1 MSSLYRNSAIRD
13 AATHVVACAL
23 FMLGLLVQPAAGQEI
38 NLVPFGSATAEWD
51 SNRLLSRPPASAG
64 SYGGVVGADLRD
76 LTPRSYTDL
85 SAQIAYTDIPQ
96 LGFSWTSGNAALR
109 SDFKTLEGEYTLLAA
124 YRRDDSLY
132 TQFGHAAFNNDLT
145 PTSPDTNGTGNVTT
159 GITRQSYE
167 LDPGFDYNLTPRLDL
182 EGDFRLNS
190 VRYSVQTPGQEVD
203 YTSPYAGL
211 TLNYDTGPRS
221 SVGIGPYYSR
231 YQETGGTN
239 TTNTEGAAVT
249 YLYKT
254 SDVTRMSLTARV
266 ERNHIDMLGFS
277 PESVTSWGLEWVG
290 THKFRVGNVQ
300 FSIGRFL
307 EPSSIGGRV
316 ALNQF
321 RAQYVRPLS
330 ERLSFS
336 GAVRVTHTVL
346 VGSALAA
353 EQPQENRAN
362 AELNLRFDITRTWYV
377 AGGYIFARAADVGV
391 PDLAYSNGVLLT
403 IGYRGLEPPRPA
415 GNR

>member
-1 MSSLYRNSAIRD
+1 MLSLYRRPPMRH
-13 AATHVVACAL
+13 AAPLAAVAVAL
-23 FMLGLLVQPAAGQEI
+23 GVLVRPAAAQEMD
-38 NLVPFGSATAEWD
+38 LVPFGSATAEWD
-51 SNRLLSRPPASAG
+51 SNRSLARPPRSAA
-64 SYGGVVGADLRD
+64 SYGGVVGGELRE
-76 LTPRSYTDL
+76 LTPRSITDLTAQILYTDV
-85 SAQIAYTDIPQ
+85 PQ
-96 LGFSWTSGNAALR
+96 LGYSWTSGNVALK
-109 SDFKTLEGEYTLLAA
+109 SDFRTLVADYTLLAA
-124 YRRDDSLY
+124 YRRDDDFY
-132 TQFGHAAFNNDLT
+132 TQFGHAGFDNGLT

-167 LDPGFDYNLTPRLDL
+167 LDPGFDYNLNPRLDL
-182 EGDFRLNS
+182 EGDFRLSS
-190 VRYSVQTPGQEVD
+190 VRYSIQIPGQQVD
-203 YTSPYAGL
+203 YTSPYAGV

-221 SVGIGPYYSR
+221 SLGIGPYYSR

-239 TTNTEGAAVT
+239 TTNTEGVALA

-254 SDVTRMSLTARV
+254 SDVTRMSLTLRG

-290 THKFRVGNVQ
+290 THRFRVGNVQ

-321 RAQYVRPLS
+321 RVQYVRPLS

-336 GAVRVTHTVL
+336 GAVRVTHAQL
-346 VGSALAA
+346 VGAALAA
-353 EQPQENRAN
+353 ERPQENRAN
-362 AELNLRFDITRTWYV
+362 AELNLRFAITRTLYV

-391 PDLAYSNGVLLT
+391 SDLAYSNGVLLT
-403 IGYRGLEPPRPA
+403 IGYRGLEPPRPV